1 MKKVEIKK
9 ENEEEE
15 REREKRKERVDS
27 FLQGRV
33 KCQRFLRQKE
43 RTRKEFGSNNTK
55 IRKYENTKTRNEIK
69 LTSSSESCPKRG
81 IAVWLTS
88 IISTFKSGRRTKDQQ
103 ISSEQ
108 IRSDQTLFSAI
119 HVASCVCVCV

>member
-15 REREKRKERVDS
+15 EREREKERES
-27 FLQGRV
+27 
-33 KCQRFLRQKE
+33 RFFFTGKGEVSAISKAE
-43 RTRKEFGSNNTK
+43 RENTK
-55 IRKYENTKTRNEIK
+55 GVRFKQHENSKYENTKTRNEIK

-108 IRSDQTLFSAI
+108 IRSDQRLFSAI